1 MLPLMGRLA
10 RKIWSF
16 NATVVL
22 LLLGLALGTPLL
34 SAQSAAPLEQIH
46 SLLMNHPKLA
56 QEHGN
61 ILVAEI
67 TKMEAIRRNACK
79 SGIEHRVTYRV
90 VENLWVEPDSPVEP
104 GYVITKGFVDCRE
117 KQLASPPFAIGV
129 KVLLYCGRLHLY
141 NCLPPAPNTTE
152 NSEKLHIWLDAL
164 RHDEGDPALLQVHED
179 LLESS
184 EILSKAPAGRPVMI
198 KGELGW
204 PFLVT
209 GRINSIEPRPWPP
222 AFITVMPRRYL
233 EISILKILWGKPQQ
247 LNLRAWCNSPKCG
260 DAQAN
265 ENVILHCHTTL
276 SFAQCSPPATA
287 SEGNLQKVES
297 WTTQL
302 VEKAPVIGEVQSHTI
317 GPPTR

>member
-104 GYVITKGFVDCRE
+104 GYVITKGSLIAAKSNSPRRRSPS
-117 KQLASPPFAIGV
+117 ASKFFSTAEGSISTTV
-129 KVLLYCGRLHLY
+129 
-141 NCLPPAPNTTE
+141 CLPLPTQPKIQKNFTSGSTLYVTT
-152 NSEKLHIWLDAL
+152 K
-164 RHDEGDPALLQVHED
+164 
-179 LLESS
+179 
-184 EILSKAPAGRPVMI
+184 
-198 KGELGW
+198 
-204 PFLVT
+204 VT
-209 GRINSIEPRPWPP
+209 
-222 AFITVMPRRYL
+222 RRYFK
-233 EISILKILWGKPQQ
+233 STK
-247 LNLRAWCNSPKCG
+247 
-260 DAQAN
+260 
-265 ENVILHCHTTL
+265 T
-276 SFAQCSPPATA
+276 F
-287 SEGNLQKVES
+287 
-297 WTTQL
+297 
-302 VEKAPVIGEVQSHTI
+302 
-317 GPPTR
+317 